1 MRSALHAPGVGAGQR
16 LVTAYGMF
24 LSSFAFNVNLRP
36 YTSARRTSAGSCI
49 SLSATSAYLPL
60 PPMTRTI
67 LQLCLSPHGGR
78 HGLTLAPFQIWLEGE
93 GAKCGKCVRTG
104 TRAKACCPLMHTE
117 AYPSLYIGKCV
128 WVHWYSAINLLG
140 SE

>member
-1 MRSALHAPGVGAGQR
+1 MYIPISDLSVSAAAANDTNDP
-16 LVTAYGMF
+16 TAVPF
-24 LSSFAFNVNLRP
+24 PAWWQAWP
-36 YTSARRTSAGSCI
+36 YT
-49 SLSATSAYLPL
+49 
-60 PPMTRTI
+60 
-67 LQLCLSPHGGR
+67 
-78 HGLTLAPFQIWLEGE
+78 PFQIWLEGE